1 MLSEVRVDC
10 CFAGSRNNNGL
21 HIWNESTVK
30 SAKFK
35 CISGHSGNVNQSY
48 SSGPDHSRADGQ
60 YPSVRQVD
68 FDNAN
73 SAWCESFRK
82 EVKAKCVVGRLK
94 INVVKLLR
102 VYGG

>member
-10 CFAGSRNNNGL
+10 CFAGNRNNSGL
-21 HIWNESTVK
+21 QIWNESTVK

-35 CISGHSGNVNQSY
+35 CISGQSGNANQSY
-48 SSGPDHSRADGQ
+48 SSGPDHSLPDGQ
-60 YPSVRQVD
+60 FPSVGRVD

-73 SAWCESFRK
+73 SAGWTDFCK
-82 EVKAKCVVGRLK
+82 EMKTTCVVGRLK